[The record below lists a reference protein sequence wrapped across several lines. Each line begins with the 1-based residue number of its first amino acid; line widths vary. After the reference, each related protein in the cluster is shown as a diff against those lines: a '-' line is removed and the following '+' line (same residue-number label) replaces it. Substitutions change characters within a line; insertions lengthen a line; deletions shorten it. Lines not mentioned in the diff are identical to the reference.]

1 MPIVFAAVVPH
12 GWTLIPEL
20 EPDPG
25 TTPNVRRALTVLRE
39 RCAAAHPD
47 VIVIAGPH
55 NVRIDGYVAVA
66 GSGRAAGTLHYRD
79 RQIEMNVPID
89 TVLSDAIAATAK
101 AQQIPVAT
109 WGYAGNQRSESAAP
123 LDWGIMVPLWYL
135 GHGTNMVGHG
145 DVLASKPKSDVGPP
159 IVLLNPSRALPL
171 TDLVRFGEAVSDA
184 VVADG
189 RRVAFIASCDWAHA
203 HAGSRYGAHPDAE
216 VVDGLVLDALRAADP
231 GRLIDLDPQQIKNA
245 AIDGLWQAL
254 ILAGVMNRVPMAG
267 ELLAY
272 EVESGSSCGMAV
284 ATYLPTT

>member
-171 TDLVRFGEAVSDA
+171 T
-184 VVADG
+184 
-189 RRVAFIASCDWAHA
+189 
-203 HAGSRYGAHPDAE
+203 
-216 VVDGLVLDALRAADP
+216 
-231 GRLIDLDPQQIKNA
+231 
-245 AIDGLWQAL
+245 
-254 ILAGVMNRVPMAG
+254 
-267 ELLAY
+267 
-272 EVESGSSCGMAV
+272 
-284 ATYLPTT
+284 